1 MNRSTISGGAP
12 LRTAHISGTQAA
24 QALVVMLRVSMWT
37 LVVLSTIGTIY
48 GVLRQG
54 VPLWTPWMVFG
65 DLAANPGGAAVGL
78 ALQLGLTL
86 GQWGG
91 IELAR
96 EDRRWWLV
104 YAAALGASV
113 VLNLLGYWEPLVVTA
128 GLPWL
133 LAVAAVVA
141 GDVLPEWL
149 LKR

>member
-1 MNRSTISGGAP
+1 
-12 LRTAHISGTQAA
+12 
-24 QALVVMLRVSMWT
+24 MWT
-37 LVVLSTIGTIY
+37 LVALSTVGTIY
-48 GVLRQG
+48 GVLRLG
-54 VPLWTPWMVFG
+54 VPIWEPWRIIP
-65 DLAANPGGAAVGL
+65 DLVANPGGAAVGV

-104 YAAALGASV
+104 YAAALGASIT
-113 VLNLLGYWEPLVVTA
+113 LNLLGYWEPLVEVA

-133 LAVAAVVA
+133 IAALAIVA

>member
-1 MNRSTISGGAP
+1 MNRGVPSPGAA
-12 LRTAHISGTQAA
+12 LRTAHISGAQAA
-24 QALVVMLRVSMWT
+24 QALVVLLRVSMWT
-37 LVVLSTIGTIY
+37 LVALSTIGTIY
-48 GVLRQG
+48 GVLRLG
-54 VPLWTPWMVFG
+54 VPLWEPWRIIP
-65 DLAANPGGAAVGL
+65 DLIANPGGAAVGV

-104 YAAALGASV
+104 YAAALGASIT
-113 VLNLLGYWEPLVVTA
+113 LNLLGYWEPLVETA

-133 LAVAAVVA
+133 IAALAIVA